1 MVQRFNTDCQDIEI
15 VKLDAYEF
23 GGLLVTQ
30 GAMMNMG
37 SFSSFFAASVLGWFF
52 STYLEASSQHSGRR
66 LEQCSVCALAPHGVN
81 AFFALQVT
89 TCAWRSCWKKRFST
103 RPRATPS
110 ARSTAQCKDPQLRSA
125 AQKRPN
131 LQAHQTPPPPA
142 SLLCRIHDNE
152 GAAEMLIDTLGPEIV
167 NAEDGKNRWDVYR
180 NKKKTLTGQIRREST
195 RTAL

>member
-1 MVQRFNTDCQDIEI
+1 
-15 VKLDAYEF
+15 
-23 GGLLVTQ
+23 
-30 GAMMNMG
+30 MNMG
-37 SFSSFFAASVLGWFF
+37 SFSSFFAASVLRWFF

-66 LEQCSVCALAPHGVN
+66 LEQCSVCALAPHGVD

-125 AQKRPN
+125 AQKRQN
-131 LQAHQTPPPPA
+131 LQAHQTLPPPA

-180 NKKKTLTGQIRREST
+180 NKKKHRWVKLDVKVQERPCDVVSAGHLYT
-195 RTAL
+195 RPPSPTTWSVCSCC